1 MRNTF
6 HSDNL
11 ICGSEFIFFL
21 HLNGDSDILYIV
33 VLKHERK
40 KLRRGSFS
48 SVFRLSQRMREKE
61 RRRCK
66 RRKIRSVFS

>member
-40 KLRRGSFS
+40 NT
-48 SVFRLSQRMREKE
+48 QE
-61 RRRCK
+61 RFFFICIPAFTADVRK
-66 RRKIRSVFS
+66 RAPKV